1 LNSFIQEYKDNFLKQ
16 QKLTY
21 RRIYV
26 SDSEN
31 DKLNSKYN
39 QSQSNKDE
47 IEKDF
52 QVEKNASGWLNF
64 YTEKS
69 EEVTDE
75 ELSQYISMKLIQ
87 KLDGIDKKLDTMKN
101 IMIFWLFLT
110 ILGMLVVLLF
120 ANH

>member
-1 LNSFIQEYKDNFLKQ
+1 MNNIIQVYKDNFIKQ
-16 QKLTY
+16 QKLTC

-39 QSQSNKDE
+39 ESQSNKDE

-52 QVEKNASGWLNF
+52 KVEKNASGWYNF
-64 YTEKS
+64 YTEQS
-69 EEVTDE
+69 QDITDE

-87 KLDGIDKKLDTMKN
+87 KLDSIDDKVDTMKN
-101 IMIFWLFLT
+101 IMIFF
-110 ILGMLVVLLF
+110 VVLTVLGIVGSFLF
-120 ANH
+120 AIY